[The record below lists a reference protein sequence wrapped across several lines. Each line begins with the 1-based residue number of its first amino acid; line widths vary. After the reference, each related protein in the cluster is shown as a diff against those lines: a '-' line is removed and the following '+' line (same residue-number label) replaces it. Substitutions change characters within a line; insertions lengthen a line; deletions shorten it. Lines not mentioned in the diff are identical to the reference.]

1 MLREIGVSAAA
12 TVLSIVDVRQGNR
25 MTFRTRRRSASALV
39 GRPGLTLIVL
49 SALARSQRRCSGSI
63 EPGAA
68 DRLK

>member
-49 SALARSQRRCSGSI
+49 SAWPDRSAAARARSN
-63 EPGAA
+63 PV
-68 DRLK
+68 RLIG